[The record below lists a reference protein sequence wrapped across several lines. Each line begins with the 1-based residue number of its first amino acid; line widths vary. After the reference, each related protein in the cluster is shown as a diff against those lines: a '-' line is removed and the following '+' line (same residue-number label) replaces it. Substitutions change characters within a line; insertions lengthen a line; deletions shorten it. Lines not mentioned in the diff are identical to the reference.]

1 MKIRLKLIKKLVIPK
16 SVSRLNFAP
25 LLHSNSVVFYY
36 FSIVLWLQLRII

>member
-16 SVSRLNFAP
+16 SVSRLTVAP
-25 LLHSNSVVFYY
+25 SLHLNSVVFYY